1 MRVLTLLAGLFEE
14 TLGRLCRDSASKCAA
29 IASYF
34 MAAAN
39 SIPICALSAFCILA
53 EIIMLMRE
61 LYE

>member
-1 MRVLTLLAGLFEE
+1 MCACSRSSPACLKKRLAACGKA
-14 TLGRLCRDSASKCAA
+14 SASKCAA

-53 EIIMLMRE
+53 EIIMVVA
-61 LYE
+61 YE